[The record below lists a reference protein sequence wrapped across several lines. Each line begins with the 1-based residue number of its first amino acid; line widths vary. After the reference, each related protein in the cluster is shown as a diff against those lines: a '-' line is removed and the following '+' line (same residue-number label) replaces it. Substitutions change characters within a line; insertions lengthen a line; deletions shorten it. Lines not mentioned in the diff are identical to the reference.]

1 MTPQLDR
8 KESPLLDFVIPFT
21 KFLFW
26 AVFVVIILIIAI
38 NLLITL

>member
-8 KESPLLDFVIPFT
+8 KESPLFDFAIPFV

-26 AVFVVIILIIAI
+26 MLFVVIVLIIAVNFI
-38 NLLITL
+38 VTL

>member
-8 KESPLLDFVIPFT
+8 KESLLLDFIIPFT

-26 AVFVVIILIIAI
+26 AAFVVIVLIIAVNFI
-38 NLLITL
+38 VTL